1 MKNLPEQKLIII
13 LSVLLIPLLAIPIIL
28 SHNSSG
34 TAKVTST
41 SQSDL
46 SWNIVQAQNGEIDVY
61 LEGPGASNVTA
72 AELDVSF
79 DTNHI
84 KISSVEAG
92 GFFVDPIKVK
102 FDDKK
107 LAYSLIINP
116 ENKVSNDLSKP
127 LFKFHLSPTTLTGYN
142 FSALP
147 GSQVYLLNIGGAF
160 PKESQ
165 IILK

>member
-1 MKNLPEQKLIII
+1 LQ
-13 LSVLLIPLLAIPIIL
+13 
-28 SHNSSG
+28 
-34 TAKVTST
+34 
-41 SQSDL
+41 
-46 SWNIVQAQNGEIDVY
+46 
-61 LEGPGASNVTA
+61 GPGASKVTA
-72 AELDVSF
+72 AELDISF

-84 KISSVEAG
+84 KVSTVMAG

-102 FDDKK
+102 FDNKK

-116 ENKVSNDLSKP
+116 ESKIDNDLSKP

-160 PKESQ
+160 PNQSQ